1 MAELTLSRGYQ
12 SSVEPILYFGLARHE
27 KIDSICVKWPDGKVQ
42 YLTQVNA
49 NQKLTLRY
57 PDAKM
62 TASVPAVKEKL
73 FREITDQIQP
83 GFMHK
88 ENNFNDFDYQPLL
101 PYKLSMTGP
110 GITVGDVN
118 NDQLEDF
125 FVGNA
130 SNSSGQ
136 LFIQSI
142 DGTFSVQP
150 GPWEKYSN
158 RLEET
163 GSLLFDADNDGDLD
177 LYVVSGGYEFPEGS
191 KRIPGPA
198 LPQ

>member
-1 MAELTLSRGYQ
+1 MPG
-12 SSVEPILYFGLARHE
+12 HE
-27 KIDSICVKWPDGKVQ
+27 KIDSLCVKWPDGKVQ
-42 YLTQVNA
+42 YLTQVNT
-49 NQKLTLRY
+49 NQKLTLHY

-62 TASVPAVKEKL
+62 TPSVPAVRERL
-73 FREITDQIQP
+73 FREITDQVQP

-125 FVGNA
+125 FIGNA

-136 LFIQSI
+136 LFIQGN
-142 DGTFSVQP
+142 DGTFSVQQ
-150 GPWEKYSN
+150 GPWEKDDN
-158 RLEET
+158 RFEET
-163 GSLLFDADNDGDLD
+163 GSLL
-177 LYVVSGGYEFPEGS
+177 V
-191 KRIPGPA
+191 
-198 LPQ
+198 